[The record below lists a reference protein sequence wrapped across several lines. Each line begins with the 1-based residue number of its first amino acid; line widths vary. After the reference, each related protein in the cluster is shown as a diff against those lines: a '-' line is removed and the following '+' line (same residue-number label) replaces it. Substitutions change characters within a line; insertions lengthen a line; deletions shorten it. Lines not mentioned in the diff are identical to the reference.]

1 MQEHNDLAQVNSSE
15 TGTTP
20 LQPMGFTDILD
31 GMFSLYRSHFRLF
44 LAIVAVYLVLAFGI
58 DQISVFLIEAGA
70 VSNTNEMVLGFM
82 MLCISV
88 LSILVVAGVAY
99 ASAHVY
105 LDREIALKDALRQAW
120 RRFWPYLGSSI
131 LLSLAVG
138 GLCIT
143 IIGIPLIILW
153 FLDVGSLFIMIVGIP
168 CAIVS
173 IPFAIYF
180 FVRWGLYTLP
190 VLFEET
196 TARNALRRSTELV
209 KGTWW
214 RVFGIMLA
222 VSLISFMIYFILE
235 ASSGFLLSW
244 MGVLEPEEATDLW
257 ERIRRQFI
265 PVPNEIG
272 WFSYTIRSLVS
283 LSISALTMPI
293 SIIGSTL
300 LYFDLRIR
308 KEAFDIEMRVTD

>member
-1 MQEHNDLAQVNSSE
+1 MQEHNDLTQENSNE

-31 GMFSLYRSHFRLF
+31 GMFSFYRSHLRLF
-44 LAIVAVYLVLAFGI
+44 LAIVAVYLVLGFGV
-58 DQISVFLIEAGA
+58 DQISVFLLETDAMPGTSVVILVFTTLFSFA
-70 VSNTNEMVLGFM
+70 VSTF
-82 MLCISV
+82 
-88 LSILVVAGVAY
+88 VAAGLAY
-99 ASAHVY
+99 ASAYVY
-105 LDREIALKDALRQAW
+105 LGREITPEAALQRAW
-120 RRFWPYLGSSI
+120 QRFWTYLGSFI
-131 LLSLAVG
+131 LWSLVVG
-138 GLCIT
+138 GLFIT
-143 IIGIPLIILW
+143 IIGIP
-153 FLDVGSLFIMIVGIP
+153 
-168 CAIVS
+168 
-173 IPFAIYF
+173 FAIYF
-180 FVRWGLYTLP
+180 SFRWSLYTLP
-190 VLFEET
+190 VLFEGT

-214 RVFGIMLA
+214 RVFGIILA

-244 MGVLEPEEATDLW
+244 MGVTEAEEATGLLDTL
-257 ERIRRQFI
+257 RQLFI
-265 PVPNEIG
+265 PTPSEIG

-283 LSISALTMPI
+283 LSIAALTMPI

>member
-44 LAIVAVYLVLAFGI
+44 LAIVAVYLVLGFGV
-58 DQISVFLIEAGA
+58 DQISVFLLETDAMPGTSVVILVFTTLFSFA
-70 VSNTNEMVLGFM
+70 VSTF
-82 MLCISV
+82 
-88 LSILVVAGVAY
+88 VVAGLSY
-99 ASAHVY
+99 ASAYVY
-105 LDREIALKDALRQAW
+105 LGREITPEVALQRAW
-120 RRFWPYLGSSI
+120 QRFWTYLGSFI
-131 LLSLAVG
+131 LWSLVVG
-138 GLCIT
+138 GLFIT
-143 IIGIPLIILW
+143 IIGIP
-153 FLDVGSLFIMIVGIP
+153 
-168 CAIVS
+168 
-173 IPFAIYF
+173 FAIYF
-180 FVRWGLYTLP
+180 SFRWGLYSLP
-190 VLFEET
+190 VLFEGT

-214 RVFGIMLA
+214 RVFGIILA

-244 MGVLEPEEATDLW
+244 MGVTEAEEPTGLLDTL
-257 ERIRRQFI
+257 RQLFI
-265 PVPNEIG
+265 PTPSEIG
-272 WFSYTIRSLVS
+272 WFSYTIRRLVS

>member
-1 MQEHNDLAQVNSSE
+1 MQEHNDLGRVNSSE

-20 LQPMGFTDILD
+20 LQPMDFTDILD
-31 GMFSLYRSHFRLF
+31 GMFSFYRSHLRLF
-44 LAIVAVYLVLAFGI
+44 LTTVAVYLVLSFGI
-58 DQISVFLIEAGA
+58 DQISVFLLETDTTAGTGLVILVFTILFSVA
-70 VSNTNEMVLGFM
+70 VSTF
-82 MLCISV
+82 
-88 LSILVVAGVAY
+88 VVAGLAY

-105 LDREIALKDALRQAW
+105 LGREIIQGIALQRAW
-120 RRFWPYLGSSI
+120 QRFWTYLGSLI
-131 LLSLAVG
+131 LWSLVVG
-138 GLCIT
+138 GLTIT
-143 IIGIPLIILW
+143 IIGIP
-153 FLDVGSLFIMIVGIP
+153 
-168 CAIVS
+168 
-173 IPFAIYF
+173 FAIYF
-180 FVRWGLYTLP
+180 SVRWGLYSLP
-190 VLFEET
+190 VLFEGT

-222 VSLISFMIYFILE
+222 ISLISFMIYFILE

-244 MGVLEPEEATDLW
+244 MGVTEAEEATGLLDTL
-257 ERIRRQFI
+257 RQLFI
-265 PVPNEIG
+265 PTPSEIG
-272 WFSYTIRSLVS
+272 WFSYTIRRLVS

>member
-31 GMFSLYRSHFRLF
+31 GMFSFYRSHLRLF
-44 LAIVAVYLVLAFGI
+44 LAIVAVYLVLGFGV
-58 DQISVFLIEAGA
+58 DQISVFLLETDAMPGTSVVILVFTTLFSFA
-70 VSNTNEMVLGFM
+70 VSTF
-82 MLCISV
+82 
-88 LSILVVAGVAY
+88 VAAGLAY
-99 ASAHVY
+99 ASAYVY
-105 LDREIALKDALRQAW
+105 LGREITPGVALQRAGQ
-120 RRFWPYLGSSI
+120 RFWTYLGSFI
-131 LLSLAVG
+131 LWSLVVG
-138 GLCIT
+138 GLFIT
-143 IIGIPLIILW
+143 IIGIP
-153 FLDVGSLFIMIVGIP
+153 
-168 CAIVS
+168 
-173 IPFAIYF
+173 FAIYF
-180 FVRWGLYTLP
+180 SFRWSLYTLP
-190 VLFEET
+190 VLFEGT

-214 RVFGIMLA
+214 RVFGIILA

-244 MGVLEPEEATDLW
+244 MGVTEAEEPTNLLDSL
-257 ERIRRQFI
+257 RQLF
-265 PVPNEIG
+265 VPTPSEIG
-272 WFSYTIRSLVS
+272 WFFYTIRLLVS

>member
-44 LAIVAVYLVLAFGI
+44 LAIVAVYFVLGFGV
-58 DQISVFLIEAGA
+58 DQISVFLLETDAMPGTSVVILVFTTLFSFA
-70 VSNTNEMVLGFM
+70 VSTF
-82 MLCISV
+82 
-88 LSILVVAGVAY
+88 VVAGLSY

-105 LDREIALKDALRQAW
+105 LGREITPGAALQRAW
-120 RRFWPYLGSSI
+120 QRFWTYLGSFI
-131 LLSLAVG
+131 LWSLVVG
-138 GLCIT
+138 GLFIT
-143 IIGIPLIILW
+143 IIGIP
-153 FLDVGSLFIMIVGIP
+153 
-168 CAIVS
+168 
-173 IPFAIYF
+173 FAIYF
-180 FVRWGLYTLP
+180 SFRWSLYTLP
-190 VLFEET
+190 VLFEGT

-214 RVFGIMLA
+214 RVFGIILA

-244 MGVLEPEEATDLW
+244 MGVTEAEEPTNLLDSL
-257 ERIRRQFI
+257 RQLF
-265 PVPNEIG
+265 VPTPSEIG
-272 WFSYTIRSLVS
+272 WFSYTIRRLVS